1 MAARPKVSV
10 GGLRASMRAMPAL
23 ERTSQEPIFQIKVS
37 LLQVEPTIWRRILVP
52 AEVTLAELHYVV
64 NEAMGWT
71 GSHSHSFTFE
81 KRSFGDL
88 ELDPHNELKFE
99 DESEVTLESLAD
111 KGQKLNYEYDF
122 GDGWE
127 HEIEIENRVGFDA
140 RLAYP
145 LCIGGARACPPE
157 DSHGPHGYQ
166 EFLAAIR
173 DKTHPEHEQALT
185 WIGGFFDPE
194 GFDPNRTNLAIR
206 EMYEGADCEDC
217 DGNCDCD
224 HHGHDHDH
232 DHDHGH
238 GSKN

>member
-1 MAARPKVSV
+1 
-10 GGLRASMRAMPAL
+10 MRAMPAL

-99 DESEVTLESLAD
+99 DESGVTLESLAD

-127 HEIEIENRVGFDA
+127 HEIVVETMLPIDPQTTYPVC
-140 RLAYP
+140 LA
-145 LCIGGARACPPE
+145 GARACPPE
-157 DSHGPHGYQ
+157 DCGSFPGYGRILEALKASNRTEAQ
-166 EFLAAIR
+166 KELLEWVG
-173 DKTHPEHEQALT
+173 DEYDPERFELEVVNRL
-185 WIGGFFDPE
+185 IGGK
-194 GFDPNRTNLAIR
+194 RA
-206 EMYEGADCEDC
+206 
-217 DGNCDCD
+217 
-224 HHGHDHDH
+224 
-232 DHDHGH
+232 
-238 GSKN
+238 